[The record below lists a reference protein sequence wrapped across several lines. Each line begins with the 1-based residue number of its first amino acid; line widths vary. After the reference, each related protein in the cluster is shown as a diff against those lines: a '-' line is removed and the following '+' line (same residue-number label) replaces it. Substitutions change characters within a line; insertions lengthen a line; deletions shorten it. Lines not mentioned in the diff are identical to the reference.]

1 MRVLCVGDSLT
12 AGFYDGGAKFA
23 PPAATLQ
30 KSLDRDAGAGKHSV
44 EEASSCGETAVS
56 MARRGVIDAAFEAR
70 KRLPPR
76 VVIIL
81 GGTNDLRAWPVIE
94 VGDVLEALAA
104 LAGAARARGAVPVVL
119 TVPRMPAAE
128 TRSPSL
134 TARRF
139 ELNERLKADERF
151 ICADVAAG
159 FEEDDGAYDPD
170 GLHLRKGG
178 YAKLA
183 KLAYP
188 ALRQAQRTKGA
199 ARAPKPD

>member
-1 MRVLCVGDSLT
+1 MPDTLDS
-12 AGFYDGGAKFA
+12 
-23 PPAATLQ
+23 P
-30 KSLDRDAGAGKHSV
+30 
-44 EEASSCGETAVS
+44 
-56 MARRGVIDAAFEAR
+56 RRG
-70 KRLPPR
+70 
-76 VVIIL
+76 
-81 GGTNDLRAWPVIE
+81 G
-94 VGDVLEALAA
+94 
-104 LAGAARARGAVPVVL
+104 ARGAASTARRYEP
-119 TVPRMPAAE
+119 
-128 TRSPSL
+128 SSL

-139 ELNERLKADERF
+139 ELNGRLKADERF

-188 ALRQAQRTKGA
+188 ALRQAQRTKGT